1 MPVLFTLAVVWAAF
15 LLPPALRRH
24 RDGRPGSSV
33 VSFRQQL
40 STLERATPGH
50 SLRLST
56 TGPVPIVKSVPPGR
70 KAAQVRRRR
79 VILLGL
85 TGITAVMFLAALA
98 VGGMATLLFVFSAM
112 ALATYVWALVQIRR
126 RTEER
131 QVKVRVLAPRV
142 HAVSAG
148 SLALRRTASS

>member
-15 LLPPALRRH
+15 LLPSILRRY

-50 SLRLST
+50 SLRLSN
-56 TGPVPIVKSVPPGR
+56 TGPVPIVKSVPPAR
-70 KAAQVRRRR
+70 KTQVRRRR
-79 VILLGL
+79 DVLLVLMGTTAL
-85 TGITAVMFLAALA
+85 TFLAALA
-98 VGGMATLLFVFSAM
+98 MGGYATALFVASAV
-112 ALATYVWALVQIRR
+112 ALGGYVWALVQIRH

-131 QVKVRVLAPRV
+131 QLKVRVLAPRV
-142 HAVSAG
+142 HAVPLSNI
-148 SLALRRTASS
+148 ALRRTVSS